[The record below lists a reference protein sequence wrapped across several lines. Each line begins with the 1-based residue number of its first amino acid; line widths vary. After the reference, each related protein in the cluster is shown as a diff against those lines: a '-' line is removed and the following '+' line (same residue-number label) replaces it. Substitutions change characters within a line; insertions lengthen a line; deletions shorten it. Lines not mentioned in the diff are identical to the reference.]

1 MDNQDKNPNPT
12 PTQEQEQPKQ
22 TAVTPSEA
30 HDLDK
35 YTDTLQETESYG
47 YYSEAEKLLKPIP
60 YAKKNR
66 KKYVFATGYAAFYHF
81 ISFILGVATIFLI
94 TKLLIDEDNPI
105 TFLFSALIY
114 LILVAILGGL
124 ELFKSSSSVDF
135 FKAIAKEETPT
146 TGAKAGMF
154 GTFVLSVIISAIGGG
169 FLSLELNDKT
179 LSIQNT
185 SQIET
190 DSLKSLYSSQIA
202 AYDSSINSAQKTL
215 IRYKTGWRAN
225 VARTDLEKA
234 TASKNEI
241 LDKLD
246 GKLTTSQ
253 KLSETK
259 ILLAD
264 KENFDLALLV
274 GFIVFF
280 LESFCILAYK
290 YKFIY
295 LRNCEREGVNFGIL
309 QKKNVSH
316 HTKNNDFDINEIT
329 ESIKDLFKNLSNSI
343 QNQVNNTE
351 SFQNKAYSR
360 QGAGFQ
366 TYSSEYKTESKRNP
380 IGFEYAQ
387 RKDDDRSNVHR
398 NNDDRNTVNVG
409 SEKARKRKCKNCN
422 TEFEYKH
429 WNKQYCSDTCR
440 IEFWENSTGQKLK
453 FSKKS

>member
-1 MDNQDKNPNPT
+1 METKNPNPT
-12 PTQEQEQPKQ
+12 TSPNPQEQEQPKK
-22 TAVTPSEA
+22 TAVAPSEA

-35 YTDTLQETESYG
+35 YTDTLEETAQFG

-66 KKYVFATGYAAFYHF
+66 KTYIFANGYASFYHF
-81 ISFILGVATIFLI
+81 ISFLLGLATVFLVAKLFITEQNTITFFFSTLIFLV
-94 TKLLIDEDNPI
+94 
-105 TFLFSALIY
+105 
-114 LILVAILGGL
+114 LVAILAGL
-124 ELFKSSSSVDF
+124 ELFKSNASTDV

-146 TGAKAGMF
+146 TGAKFGMF

-215 IRYKTGWRAN
+215 VRYKTGWRAN
-225 VARTDLEKA
+225 TARADLEKA
-234 TASKNEI
+234 TAAKNEI

-253 KLSETK
+253 KISDAK

-264 KENFDLALLV
+264 KENFDLSLLV

-280 LESFCILAYK
+280 LECFCILAYR

-309 QKKNVSH
+309 QKKNALDDR
-316 HTKNNDFDINEIT
+316 KNNDFDMNDIT

-343 QNQVNNTE
+343 QNQANQTFSE
-351 SFQNKAYSR
+351 PNKAYSR
-360 QGAGFQ
+360 QSAGFQ
-366 TYSSEYKTESKRNP
+366 TYGSEYKTESKRNP
-380 IGFEYAQ
+380 IGFKFEKKTETEENNAT
-387 RKDDDRSNVHR
+387 RLTDSVKR
-398 NNDDRNTVNVG
+398 NALETGNRYCLYCDKPYTYKVNHQKFC
-409 SEKARKRKCKNCN
+409 SKKCRMD
-422 TEFEYKH
+422 
-429 WNKQYCSDTCR
+429 S
-440 IEFWENSTGQKLK
+440 WEEVKGAKLK
-453 FSKKS
+453 FNKE

>member
-1 MDNQDKNPNPT
+1 MANQDKNPNPT
-12 PTQEQEQPKQ
+12 PQEQPKK

-35 YTDTLQETESYG
+35 YTDTLEETEQYG

-114 LILVAILGGL
+114 IILVAILGGL
-124 ELFKSSSSVDF
+124 ELFKSNASTDV

-146 TGAKAGMF
+146 TGAKFGMF

-169 FLSLELNDKT
+169 FLSIELNDKT
-179 LSIQNT
+179 DSIQNT

-190 DSLKSLYSSQIA
+190 DSLKNLYSSQIA
-202 AYDSSINSAQKTL
+202 AYDSSMNSAQKTL

-225 VARTDLEKA
+225 TARADLEKA
-234 TASKNEI
+234 TAAKNEI

-253 KLSETK
+253 KISDAK

-264 KENFDLALLV
+264 KENFDLSLLV

-280 LESFCILAYK
+280 LECFCILAYR

-309 QKKNVSH
+309 QKKNALDDR
-316 HTKNNDFDINEIT
+316 KNNDFDMNDIT
-329 ESIKDLFKNLSNSI
+329 ESIKDLFKNLSSSI
-343 QNQVNNTE
+343 QNQATQTFSE
-351 SFQNKAYSR
+351 PNKAYSR
-360 QGAGFQ
+360 QSAGFH

-380 IGFEYAQ
+380 IGFDYTQ
-387 RKDDDRSNVHR
+387 RKDNDRSNVHR
-398 NNDDRNTVNVG
+398 NNDDRNTVTVG
-409 SEKARKRKCKNCN
+409 SEKQRKRKCKYCN

-429 WNKQYCSDTCR
+429 WNKTYCNDECR
-440 IEFWENSTGQKLK
+440 GLMWEQKTGQKLK
-453 FSKKS
+453 FNTKSK